1 MAMKTPPHPG
11 EIIRG
16 LCVIPLGLT
25 VTQAAQGLGV
35 TRKTLS
41 QLLNGRAGIS
51 PEMAVRL
58 SKAFGRSPESWLALQ
73 SQYDLAQISQNIKKI
88 KIKPFSSGAEFDG
101 YKTPVSHAYA

>member
-1 MAMKTPPHPG
+1 MAMKNPPHPG
-11 EIIRG
+11 EIIHA
-16 LCVIPLGLT
+16 LCIAPLGLT

-58 SKAFGRSPESWLALQ
+58 SKAFGRNPESWLALQ
-73 SQYDLAQISQNIKKI
+73 SQYDLAQISQSVKKI
-88 KIKPFSSGAEFDG
+88 KIKPFSNG
-101 YKTPVSHAYA
+101 

>member
-1 MAMKTPPHPG
+1 MAMKNPPHPG
-11 EIIRG
+11 EIIRDI
-16 LCVIPLGLT
+16 CMAPLGLT
-25 VTQAAQGLGV
+25 VTQTAQGLGV

-73 SQYDLAQISQNIKKI
+73 SQYDLAQLGQSVKKI
-88 KIKPFSSGAEFDG
+88 KIKPFSERIARDG
-101 YKTPVSHAYA
+101 YKMPVSHAFA